1 MAMVYSMA
9 CINPEI
15 LGTCSSMIRDS
26 KYVRVPNGGG
36 TLDGLEMT
44 RSLRGVRIQMGV
56 VGDDNSGVSH
66 LAVARVED
74 VERTAKI
81 GLYV

>member
-1 MAMVYSMA
+1 
-9 CINPEI
+9 
-15 LGTCSSMIRDS
+15 
-26 KYVRVPNGGG
+26 
-36 TLDGLEMT
+36 
-44 RSLRGVRIQMGV
+44 MGV

-66 LAVARVED
+66 LAVARMED